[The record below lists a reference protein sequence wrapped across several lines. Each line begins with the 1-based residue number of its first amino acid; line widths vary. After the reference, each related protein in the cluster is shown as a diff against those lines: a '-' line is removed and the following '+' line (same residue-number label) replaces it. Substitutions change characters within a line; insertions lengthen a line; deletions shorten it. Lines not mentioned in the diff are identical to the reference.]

1 MINQTRTINL
11 GFTPERFS
19 EGCHMC
25 YIYNDEIER
34 REVMARFI
42 ESGVADNEYTFY
54 LVDSMPKAEMQ
65 AHLQQMGIHLPP
77 AADEQRFSVLQAET
91 TYCPDHAFS
100 PDTMLDTLK
109 SLYEQ
114 SVADGF
120 AGCRGMGEMTWA
132 LRGIP
137 GSERLVEYESRINI
151 VVRTHPLTAICQYDA
166 GRFDGAT
173 IFNILSVHPMM
184 VVRGQVVK
192 NPYYIPPEEFLARHA
207 VVV

>member
-1 MINQTRTINL
+1 MTNSTRTINL

-25 YIYNDEIER
+25 YIYNDEEER
-34 REVMARFI
+34 REVMARYI
-42 ESGVADNEYTFY
+42 ESGVADGDYVFY
-54 LVDSMPKAEMQ
+54 LVDSMAKDDMQ
-65 AHLQQMGIHLPP
+65 AHLQEMGIHLPP
-77 AADEQRFSVLQAET
+77 DSSERFSVMQAET
-91 TYCPDHAFS
+91 TYCPDRFFS
-100 PDTMLDTLK
+100 PDAMLDTLK

-114 SVADGF
+114 SLAAGF
-120 AGCRGMGEMTWA
+120 AGCRGMGEMAWA

-166 GRFDGAT
+166 SRFDGAT

-192 NPYYIPPEEFLARHA
+192 NPYYIPPEEFLAKNA
-207 VVV
+207 IIV